1 MKKLFSIII
10 LVVLIAIGVGI
21 YFATPTRPDP
31 NSLVI
36 APASYDFGNID
47 GKTIMQKDFII
58 TNWRTD
64 ELTLKGAVGSQDD
77 LTVYFI
83 DQNKQKISDIK
94 IGNRQSATLRVEF
107 DPTKYSSLTGEIE
120 RTASFKTSSWKLM
133 SIKIPIKATIKR

>member
-1 MKKLFSIII
+1 MKKLLSIII

-21 YFATPTRPDP
+21 YFATRPDP
-31 NSLVI
+31 NSLVV

-47 GKTIMQKDFII
+47 GKTKMQKDFII

-64 ELTLKGAVGSQDD
+64 ELTLKGAVGSQND
-77 LTVYFI
+77 LTVYFV
-83 DQNKQKISDIK
+83 DQNKQKINDIK
-94 IGNRQSATLRVEF
+94 IGNKQSATLHTEF